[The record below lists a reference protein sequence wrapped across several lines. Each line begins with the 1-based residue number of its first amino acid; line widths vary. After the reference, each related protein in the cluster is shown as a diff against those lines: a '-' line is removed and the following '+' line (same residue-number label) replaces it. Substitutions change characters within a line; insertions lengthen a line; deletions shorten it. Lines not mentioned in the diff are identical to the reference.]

1 MSTAKISVA
10 KKAIAH
16 IEKKLANEMV
26 LGIGTG
32 STVNFFIEE
41 LGVFKNHFRGAVSS
55 SEVSTQLLKAQNIEV
70 FSLNDVNEIEFYIDG
85 ADEVSPDNFLIK
97 GGGGAH
103 TREKIVAA
111 AAKEF
116 ICIVDDSKLVEVLGS
131 FPLPVEVIPESRSM
145 VSRKIVAIGG
155 RPVYRSGF
163 VTDQGNQILDIHDI
177 RINNPEE
184 MEILLN
190 NIPGVVDNGIFAF
203 DKPEIVLVA
212 D

>member
-1 MSTAKISVA
+1 MSAAKISVA
-10 KKAIAH
+10 KKAISH
-16 IEKKLANEMV
+16 IEKKLTSEV
-26 LGIGTG
+26 ILGIGTG

-41 LGVFKNHFRGAVSS
+41 IGEFRNHFRGAVSS
-55 SEVSTQLLKAQNIEV
+55 SEASTQLLKAKNIEV

>member
-16 IEKKLANEMV
+16 IEKKLSNEMV

-55 SEVSTQLLKAQNIEV
+55 SEASTQLLKAQNIEV

-116 ICIVDDSKLVEVLGS
+116 VCIVDNSKLVDVLGS
-131 FPLPVEVIPESRSM
+131 FPLPIEVIPESRSM
-145 VSRKIVAIGG
+145 VSRKIVSIGG

-163 VTDQGNQILDIHDI
+163 VTDQGNHILDVHDMK
-177 RINNPEE
+177 INNPEAIE
-184 MEILLN
+184 VLLN

-203 DKPEIVLVA
+203 NKPKTVLVS

>member
-1 MSTAKISVA
+1 MSASKISVA
-10 KKAIAH
+10 KKAISH
-16 IEKKLANEMV
+16 IEKKLTSEVV

-41 LGVFKNHFRGAVSS
+41 LGKFRNHFRGAVSS
-55 SEVSTQLLKAQNIEV
+55 SEASTRLLKAKNIEV

-203 DKPEIVLVA
+203 DKPEIVLVG

>member
-16 IEKKLANEMV
+16 IEKKLSNEMV

-55 SEVSTQLLKAQNIEV
+55 SESSTQLLKAQNIEV

-116 ICIVDDSKLVEVLGS
+116 VCIVDNSKLVDVLGS

>member
-16 IEKKLANEMV
+16 IEKKLSNEMV

-55 SEVSTQLLKAQNIEV
+55 SESSTQLLKAQNIEV

-116 ICIVDDSKLVEVLGS
+116 VCIVDNSKLVDVLGS

-177 RINNPEE
+177 TINNPEE